1 MVTSRDALAGSEV
14 IELTQGSADVS
25 APVDLYL
32 VLAQVQTHHRAVFL
46 HTANQPVK
54 EDNRNP
60 HQPVKEDNRNPHHR
74 AVLLHTANK
83 PSERG
88 Q

>member
-1 MVTSRDALAGSEV
+1 MNVAFPATKLFYETYMNQRSPSASLMELIPEIITSRDALAGSEV

-25 APVDLYL
+25 APVDLQL
-32 VLAQVQTHHRAVFL
+32 VLAQVQTHHG
-46 HTANQPVK
+46 
-54 EDNRNP
+54 
-60 HQPVKEDNRNPHHR
+60 

-83 PSERG
+83 PSEGG